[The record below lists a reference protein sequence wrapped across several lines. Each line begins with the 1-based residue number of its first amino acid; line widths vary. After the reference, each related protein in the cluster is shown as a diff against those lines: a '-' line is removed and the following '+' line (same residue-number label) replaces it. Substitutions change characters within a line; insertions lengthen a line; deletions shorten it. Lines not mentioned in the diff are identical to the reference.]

1 MYYHTLLF
9 YPREHTSKNVA
20 SKTSNNC
27 IKVLFKQQLLKLLPK
42 SKSKTMKLFNQFLVS
57 VFVISFLSRP
67 SSAVPT
73 NRWLIDDDVYDEYKC
88 QDRQST
94 IPIKKKGKKKKLF
107 NWTCNQ
113 IKENGWCD
121 KKTLI
126 RGTFPSVE
134 GRKKLKGAALCP
146 TSCGVGKCA

>member
-1 MYYHTLLF
+1 
-9 YPREHTSKNVA
+9 
-20 SKTSNNC
+20 
-27 IKVLFKQQLLKLLPK
+27 
-42 SKSKTMKLFNQFLVS
+42 MKLFNQFLVS
-57 VFVISFLSRP
+57 VFVISFLSRS

-73 NRWLIDDDVYDEYKC
+73 NRWLIDDDDAYDGYKC

-134 GRKKLKGAALCP
+134 GSKKLKGAALCP